1 MRTRPSEAIH
11 KEEEIRRSGVFLSQ
25 SKRSI
30 EIIRGSESIDDSA
43 FELEADRARGDYIE
57 YNKCEN

>member
-1 MRTRPSEAIH
+1 MRTRPSEAIN
-11 KEEEIRRSGVFLSQ
+11 KEEEIRRSDVFLSQ
-25 SKRSI
+25 SKRSL
-30 EIIRGSESIDDSA
+30 EIIRSFKSIDDSA